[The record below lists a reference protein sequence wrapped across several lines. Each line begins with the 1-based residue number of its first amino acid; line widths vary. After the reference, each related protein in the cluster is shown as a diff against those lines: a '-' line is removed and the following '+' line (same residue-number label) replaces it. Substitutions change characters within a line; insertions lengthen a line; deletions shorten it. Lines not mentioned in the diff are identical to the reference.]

1 MNNIY
6 GGNYGSGY
14 RPQPGAEL
22 RAFFRRKDAF
32 ARLLIINLAVM
43 LVVSFVRLV
52 AALYQIPDALILDG
66 YVMEYLAVPADI
78 HFLPWRVWT
87 VVTYMFLHVDFF
99 HILFNMLWFYWFG
112 KIFLEYFDQRFLMI
126 NYLAGGAAGVVMYLF
141 FYNTFP
147 LFDPMVA
154 DSRLLGASAA
164 VMAVVAAVAFYV
176 PDYSVQLFL
185 FGRIKV
191 FYIALALFIIDFFMI
206 TGNNAGGHLAH
217 IGGALWGYLFVRLY
231 TKGYRFRLRRMNL
244 GFSKPKMN
252 KTYSSGR
259 PVSDEEYR
267 RRKIEEQ
274 EQIDNILDKI
284 KLSGYNS
291 LTAKEKE
298 LLFRASNKK

>member
-32 ARLLIINLAVM
+32 ARLLIINLVVM
-43 LVVSFVRLV
+43 LLVSFVRLV

-78 HFLPWRVWT
+78 HFLLWRVWT